1 MTDHEPTPIERT
13 QLIEI
18 ALNTYK
24 SDSENPVE
32 ISQLDHNIVKI
43 DSEMGQDAGVK
54 SHLDDLRNSI
64 AEVKRARRTKSQE
77 AEEAALES
85 ASAANL
91 RLRGAIA
98 EKMRA

>member
-1 MTDHEPTPIERT
+1 VTDHEPTPIERT

-24 SDSENPVE
+24 SDSQNLVE

-43 DSEMGQDAGVK
+43 DSEIGQDAAIK
-54 SHLDDLRNSI
+54 PHLDDLRNSLV
-64 AEVKRARRTKSQE
+64 ALKDTHRTKSQE
-77 AEEAALES
+77 AEKAALES
-85 ASAANL
+85 AAAANL

-98 EKMRA
+98 EKLRG